1 MAFLVYERNK
11 KSAIIEKK
19 KNHKKSN
26 ILHTKDKKVAFLG

>member
-11 KSAIIEKK
+11 KSAIIEK

-26 ILHTKDKKVAFLG
+26 ILHTKDKKVAFLD

>member
-19 KNHKKSN
+19 ITKKSN